1 MSITRDR
8 RAERMEEPRGLCK
21 GRSMGRQGNR
31 EADGPTLTVWPSYH
45 WGSGGHTPL
54 RPCRTDADPG
64 TGCYAVAMSFRSA
77 VVSRGHAT
85 HYVRLRTNIN
95 KVGACD
101 GAHPFLATDGSG
113 PLPEPSV
120 AISAT

>member
-1 MSITRDR
+1 VDHDP
-8 RAERMEEPRGLCK
+8 RAEQMEPRGLCK
-21 GRSMGRQGNR
+21 GHSMCGQGDR
-31 EADGPTLTVWPSYH
+31 DADAPTLRVWPSYH
-45 WGSGGHTPL
+45 WGSGGHTL
-54 RPCRTDADPG
+54 IRSGWTAAG
-64 TGCYAVAMSFRSA
+64 SGMGCYAVAMCFRSP

-85 HYVRLRTNIN
+85 DYVPLRTNIN

-120 AISAT
+120 AISVR